1 MATPKKPYRP
11 KKRTNWSQIIIIALL
26 SLALISFILTSIPG
40 FGGGPA
46 APPPPPTPV
55 NEPAPPPTAEPTA
68 PATPPVF
75 TDDGDLGIYRGGKD
89 APVTEIDVEIVA
101 DEASIIQ
108 GLMFRQEMAA
118 DQGML
123 FIMPDERPQSFW
135 MKNTLIPLDIIYA
148 NAQKEIVSIKRN
160 TTPLSETP
168 VLSDA
173 PAAYVLEVNAGFA
186 ARHGLQVGDVLEW

>member
-1 MATPKKPYRP
+1 M
-11 KKRTNWSQIIIIALL
+11 
-26 SLALISFILTSIPG
+26 
-40 FGGGPA
+40 
-46 APPPPPTPV
+46 
-55 NEPAPPPTAEPTA
+55 EPTA

-75 TDDGDLGIYRGGKD
+75 TDDGDLGIYRDGAD
-89 APVTEIDVEIVA
+89 EPLTELDIEIVA

-123 FIMPDERPQSFW
+123 FVMPDERPQSFW

-168 VLSDA
+168 VPSDV

-186 ARHGLQVGDVLEW
+186 ELHNLAVGDVLEW